1 MLTSENIS
9 VSPVAIVGG
18 GPVGLMLALFL
29 DLYGVRSVIF
39 NLEEE
44 TRWQPKGST
53 HSARIMEHFRRVGI
67 SQPIRSLGVPKEF
80 PLDVSYFTKFNGW
93 ELARITLPSEMEKMS
108 MRENA
113 ASTDPVPEPII
124 RANQMYVERFLLQ
137 HAKSRPNITI
147 RYGWRVKDFVQYKDE
162 VKLYA
167 EHIDGKYA
175 DEVWQAAYMVG
186 CDGGQSFVRSK
197 LGIVYE
203 GTVEA
208 KAGFLT
214 GGMVS
219 SYIRVP
225 GIHQGLLR
233 DKKSWIY
240 NIISPR
246 ENMLFICL
254 DGKDDFLFVTQSK
267 DGKVIDDLE
276 VVRIAQAGI
285 GSDVEVLVLGNT
297 IWKGGVALV
306 ADKYSEGR
314 VYLAGDSIHLFAPT
328 GGFGMHTGIDDA
340 SNLAWKIVASINGW
354 AGNALMD
361 SYESERRPIA
371 WRNTAAARSY
381 TRQTA
386 SLYVPANLEDADY
399 AGDLA
404 REKINIEL
412 SHFRCQFTSIGVEL
426 GARYDSSSHIIN
438 SDPVPD
444 DDWLNYK
451 PSSVPGGRLPHLWLT
466 PIPGTKVSLFDIL
479 GTGFSLLRVG
489 SHFPDISELLAQAYQ
504 RKIPVKI
511 IDLPGHDAWQ
521 LYQTRLLLVR
531 PDQYIAWRG
540 DRVPD
545 NISSILDKIVGK

>member
-1 MLTSENIS
+1 MTSENIS

-124 RANQMYVERFLLQ
+124 RVNQMYVERFLLQ
-137 HAKSRPNITI
+137 HAKSRPNITM

-167 EHIDGKYA
+167 EHVEGKYA
-175 DEVWQAAYMVG
+175 DEVWHATYMVG

-233 DKKSWIY
+233 GKKSWMY
-240 NIISPR
+240 NIVSPR

-254 DGKDDFLFVTQSK
+254 DGEDDFLFVTQSK

-285 GSDVEVLVLGNT
+285 GTDVEVLVLGNT

-354 AGNALMD
+354 AGDALMD

-371 WRNTAAARSY
+371 WRNTAVARSY

-399 AGDLA
+399 AGELA
-404 REKINIEL
+404 REKINTEL

-426 GARYDSSSHIIN
+426 GARYDSSPHIIN

-466 PIPGTKVSLFDIL
+466 PIPGTRVSLFDIL

-511 IDLPGHDAWQ
+511 VDLPGHDAWQ

-545 NISSILDKIVGK
+545 NIGSILDKIIGR